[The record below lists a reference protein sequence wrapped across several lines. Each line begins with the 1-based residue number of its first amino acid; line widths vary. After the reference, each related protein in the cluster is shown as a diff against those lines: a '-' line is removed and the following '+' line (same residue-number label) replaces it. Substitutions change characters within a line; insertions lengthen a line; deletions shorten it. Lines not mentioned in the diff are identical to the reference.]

1 MNSVLTAGCLGCG
14 MLLGGVAVADE
25 KMSADDMISQHMVA
39 QALLTAY
46 FIDAARKAGMDTAGI
61 NAVLA
66 EIAEHSV
73 ISEFRISDE
82 SGEIAFSNI
91 QGADFAFS
99 TDPEAGT
106 QTAPFAV
113 LLGGM
118 ERVVAQQ
125 ARPRELDA
133 AIFKYVAVAGIDQ
146 PRIVQVGISAAEF
159 GTH

>member
-1 MNSVLTAGCLGCG
+1 MKRVLTAVCLGCC
-14 MLLGGVAVADE
+14 MLMGGVAVADE
-25 KMSADDMISQHMVA
+25 QMSADEMISQHMVA

-73 ISEFRISDE
+73 ISEFWISDE
-82 SGEIAFSNI
+82 SGQIAFSNI
-91 QGADFAFS
+91 QGADFAFP

-118 ERVVAQQ
+118 ERVVVQQ

>member
-14 MLLGGVAVADE
+14 MLLGGVAVANE

-106 QTAPFAV
+106 QTGPFAV